1 MINFDLSEE
10 QLALQK
16 TVREFCAGEVAPYI
30 KEWDE
35 KAHFERSVFDKMAEL
50 GLLGVCIPE
59 QYGGAGFDYIS
70 LGLVCEELEACDTFL
85 RVAMS
90 VHVGLNS
97 LSVYSWGT
105 EEQKQKYLVPQ
116 AKGEKIGT
124 FGLTEPNAGSDVV
137 GMRSY
142 AKRDGD
148 DWILNGEKM
157 WISLG
162 DVADNF
168 LFFCWTDQEKQKA
181 RDHSGI
187 SCFIVERTMPG
198 FSSGTLHGKMGIKA
212 GNTGYFSLQDV
223 RVPKENM
230 LGREGEG
237 FKIAMFSL
245 ENGRYT
251 VASGATGVIRASRDA
266 SVAYAKTREVQ
277 GQTISNF
284 QLVKQK
290 IAEMQA
296 DYEMAHLLWL
306 KCGALKNAGKPSAKA
321 ASLAKWQATIRS
333 EKALLAIEVHGANG
347 YTNDYPVERYLR
359 NCRPRREGTR
369 DIHTPCRR
377 REAVKKEKQPG
388 DTSAHVP
395 SRIEQT
401 GSKPNKRKRV
411 SEGSDHFCAYRLYV
425 CAFCGISLCMQG
437 MDHRI
442 HRIKTQETTI
452 QNPSFMVNESS

>member
-1 MINFDLSEE
+1 MIDFELTEE
-10 QLALQK
+10 QIALQR
-16 TVREFCAGEVAPYI
+16 TVREFCAGEVAPHI

-35 KAHFERSVFDKMAEL
+35 QAHFEKSVFVKMGEL

-97 LSVYSWGT
+97 LSLLTWGT
-105 EEQKQKYLVPQ
+105 EEQKQKYLAPQ
-116 AKGEKIGT
+116 AKGEKLAT
-124 FGLTEPNAGSDVV
+124 FGLTEPNAGSDVI
-137 GMRSY
+137 GMRSS

-162 DVADNF
+162 NTADNF
-168 LFFCWTDQEKQKA
+168 LFFCWTDEEKRKN
-181 RDHSGI
+181 RDHTGM
-187 SCFIVERTMPG
+187 SCFIAERSMPG
-198 FSSGTLHGKMGIKA
+198 FSSGTLHGKMGIRA
-212 GNTGYFSLQDV
+212 GDTGYFTLQDV
-223 RVPKENM
+223 RVPQANM

-266 SVAYAKTREVQ
+266 SIEYANTREVQ
-277 GQTISNF
+277 GQTIANF

-296 DYEMAHLLWL
+296 DYEMCHLLWL
-306 KCGALKNAGKPSAKA
+306 KAGWFKNSGKNSARA

-333 EKALLAIEVHGANG
+333 EKAASMAIEVHGANG
-347 YTNDYPVERYLR
+347 YINDYPVERYLR
-359 NCRPRREGTR
+359 NCKAAIIYEGTR
-369 DIHTPCRR
+369 DIHTLMQADWALGLKNEPKSRVPLPAYKSS
-377 REAVKKEKQPG
+377 EAKDAK
-388 DTSAHVP
+388 A
-395 SRIEQT
+395 
-401 GSKPNKRKRV
+401 
-411 SEGSDHFCAYRLYV
+411 
-425 CAFCGISLCMQG
+425 
-437 MDHRI
+437 
-442 HRIKTQETTI
+442 
-452 QNPSFMVNESS
+452 

>member
-1 MINFDLSEE
+1 MIDFELTEDHK
-10 QLALQK
+10 ALQA
-16 TVREFCAGEVAPYI
+16 TVREFVRGEVAPYI

-35 KAHFERSVFDKMAEL
+35 KSNFEPKVFGKMAEL

-59 QYGGAGFDYIS
+59 PYGGAGFDYIS
-70 LGLVCEELEACDTFL
+70 LGIVCEELEACDTFL

-97 LSVYSWGT
+97 LSVFAWGT

-116 AKGEKIGT
+116 AKGEKLAT

-157 WISLG
+157 WISLA
-162 DVADNF
+162 DVADHF
-168 LFFCWTDQEKQKA
+168 LFFCWTDQEKQKS

-187 SCFIVERTMPG
+187 SCFIVERSMPG
-198 FSSGTLHGKMGIKA
+198 FSSGTIHGKLGIKA
-212 GNTGYFSLQDV
+212 GNTGHFSLQDV

-230 LGREGEG
+230 LGQEGEG

-266 SVAYAKTREVQ
+266 SVAYANTREVQ
-277 GQTISNF
+277 GQKIANF

-290 IAEMQA
+290 IADMEA
-296 DYEMAHLLWL
+296 DYQMCNLLWM
-306 KCGALKNAGKPSAKA
+306 KAGYLKNLGLPSARA
-321 ASLAKWQATIRS
+321 ASLAKWQATVRS
-333 EKALLAIEVHGANG
+333 EKAASMAIEVHGANG

-359 NCRPRREGTR
+359 NCKAAVIYEGTR
-369 DIHTPCRR
+369 DIHTLMQ
-377 REAVKKEKQPG
+377 ADWALGLKKEKPARA
-388 DTSAHVP
+388 TLP
-395 SRIEQT
+395 
-401 GSKPNKRKRV
+401 
-411 SEGSDHFCAYRLYV
+411 AYEPTEVRST
-425 CAFCGISLCMQG
+425 AG
-437 MDHRI
+437 
-442 HRIKTQETTI
+442 
-452 QNPSFMVNESS
+452 

>member
-1 MINFDLSEE
+1 MIELELTEE
-10 QLALQK
+10 HKALQQ
-16 TVREFCAGEVAPYI
+16 TVLEFVAGEVAPYI

-35 KAHFERSVFDKMAEL
+35 KSHFERSVFEKMADL

-59 QYGGAGFDYIS
+59 EYGGAGFDYIS

-97 LSVYSWGT
+97 LSVFSWGT

-116 AKGEKIGT
+116 AKGEKLAT

-142 AKRDGD
+142 ARRDGD

-162 DVADNF
+162 DVADHF
-168 LFFCWTDQEKQKA
+168 LFFCWTDGEKQKV

-187 SCFIVERTMPG
+187 SCFIIERTMSG
-198 FSSGTLHGKMGIKA
+198 FSSGTLHGKLGIRA

-223 RVPKENM
+223 RVSQDNM
-230 LGREGEG
+230 LGNEGEG

-251 VASGATGVIRASRDA
+251 VASGATGVIRAARDA
-266 SVAYAKTREVQ
+266 SVAYANTREVQ
-277 GQTISNF
+277 GQTIANF

-290 IAEMQA
+290 IANMEA
-296 DYEMAHLLWL
+296 DYQMAQLLWL
-306 KCGALKNAGKPSAKA
+306 KTGYLKNQGLPSARA
-321 ASLAKWQATIRS
+321 ASLAKWQATVRS
-333 EKALLAIEVHGANG
+333 ETAASMAIEIHGANG

-359 NCRPRREGTR
+359 NCKAAIIYEGTR
-369 DIHTPCRR
+369 DIHTLMQ
-377 REAVKKEKQPG
+377 ADWALGMKKEK
-388 DTSAHVP
+388 AA
-395 SRIEQT
+395 
-401 GSKPNKRKRV
+401 RV
-411 SEGSDHFCAYRLYV
+411 ILPPYKS
-425 CAFCGISLCMQG
+425 
-437 MDHRI
+437 
-442 HRIKTQETTI
+442 
-452 QNPSFMVNESS
+452 N

>member
-1 MINFDLSEE
+1 MIDFELSEE
-10 QLALQK
+10 HLALQQ
-16 TVREFCAGEVAPYI
+16 TVKEFCAGEVAPFI

-35 KAHFERSVFDKMAEL
+35 KQHFERSVFTKMGEL

-59 QYGGAGFDYIS
+59 QYGGAGFDYVA
-70 LGLVCEELEACDTFL
+70 LGLVCEELETCDTFL

-97 LSVYSWGT
+97 LSLYSWGT

-116 AKGEKIGT
+116 AKGEKLAT
-124 FGLTEPNAGSDVV
+124 FGLTEPNAGSDVI
-137 GMRSY
+137 GMRSN

-148 DWILNGEKM
+148 DYILNGEKM

-162 DVADNF
+162 DVADHF
-168 LFFCWTDQEKQKA
+168 LFFCWTDEEKRKN
-181 RDHSGI
+181 RDHSGM

-198 FSSGTLHGKMGIKA
+198 FSSGTLHGKLGIKA
-212 GNTGYFSLQDV
+212 GNTGYFTLQDV

-230 LGREGEG
+230 LGNEGEG

-251 VASGATGVIRASRDA
+251 VASGATGIIRASRDA
-266 SVAYAKTREVQ
+266 SVAYANVRETGGVK
-277 GQTISNF
+277 IASH

-290 IAEMQA
+290 IAEMEA

-306 KCGALKNAGKPSAKA
+306 KCGYLKNVGKPSAKA

-333 EKALLAIEVHGANG
+333 EKAASMAIEVHGANG

-359 NCRPRREGTR
+359 NCKAAVIYEGTR
-369 DIHTPCRR
+369 DIHTLMQADWALGLK
-377 REAVKKEKQPG
+377 REKAARVVLPPYKPAEAKEA
-388 DTSAHVP
+388 TA
-395 SRIEQT
+395 
-401 GSKPNKRKRV
+401 
-411 SEGSDHFCAYRLYV
+411 
-425 CAFCGISLCMQG
+425 
-437 MDHRI
+437 
-442 HRIKTQETTI
+442 
-452 QNPSFMVNESS
+452 

>member
-1 MINFDLSEE
+1 VIDLELTEE
-10 QLALQK
+10 HKALQQ
-16 TVREFCAGEVAPYI
+16 TVREFVAGEVAPYI

-70 LGLVCEELEACDTFL
+70 LGIVCEELEACDTFL

-116 AKGEKIGT
+116 AKGEKLAT

-137 GMRSY
+137 GMRSF
-142 AKRDGD
+142 ATRDGD
-148 DWILNGEKM
+148 EWVLNGEKM

-162 DVADNF
+162 NTADHF
-168 LFFCWTDQEKQKA
+168 LFFCWTDQEKQKN

-187 SCFIVERTMPG
+187 SCFIVERSMPG
-198 FSSGTLHGKMGIKA
+198 FSSGSLHGKMGIRA
-212 GNTGYFSLQDV
+212 GDTGYFSLQDV
-223 RVPKENM
+223 RVPASNM
-230 LGREGEG
+230 LGNEGEG

-251 VASGATGVIRASRDA
+251 VASGATGVIRAARDA
-266 SVAYAKTREVQ
+266 SVAYANTREVQ
-277 GQTISNF
+277 GQTIANF

-290 IAEMQA
+290 IATMEA
-296 DYEMAHLLWL
+296 DYQMAHLLWL
-306 KCGALKNAGKPSAKA
+306 KTGYLKNMGLPSARA
-321 ASLAKWQATIRS
+321 ASLAKWQATVRS
-333 EKALLAIEVHGANG
+333 ETAASMAIEVHGANG

-359 NCRPRREGTR
+359 NCKAAVIYEGTR
-369 DIHTPCRR
+369 DIHTLMQ
-377 REAVKKEKQPG
+377 ADWALGMKKEKAARVILPPYNAS
-388 DTSAHVP
+388 DSA
-395 SRIEQT
+395 
-401 GSKPNKRKRV
+401 
-411 SEGSDHFCAYRLYV
+411 A
-425 CAFCGISLCMQG
+425 A
-437 MDHRI
+437 
-442 HRIKTQETTI
+442 
-452 QNPSFMVNESS
+452 

>member
-1 MINFDLSEE
+1 MVDCLFEFSTKSYHNDIMIDLELTEE
-10 QLALQK
+10 HIALQN

-35 KAHFERSVFDKMAEL
+35 KSHFERSVFDKMAEL

-59 QYGGAGFDYIS
+59 QYGGAAFDYIS
-70 LGLVCEELEACDTFL
+70 LGIVCEELEACDTFL

-97 LSVYSWGT
+97 LSVYSWGN
-105 EEQKQKYLVPQ
+105 EDQKQKYLVPQ
-116 AKGEKIGT
+116 AKGEKLAT

-148 DWILNGEKM
+148 DWMLNGEKM

-162 DVADNF
+162 DVADHF

-198 FSSGTLHGKMGIKA
+198 FSSGTLHGKLGIKA

-230 LGREGEG
+230 LGAEGEG

-251 VASGATGVIRASRDA
+251 VASGATGVIRACRDA
-266 SVAYAKTREVQ
+266 SVAYANTREVQ
-277 GQTISNF
+277 NQKIANF

-290 IAEMQA
+290 IAEMEA
-296 DYEMAHLLWL
+296 D
-306 KCGALKNAGKPSAKA
+306 
-321 ASLAKWQATIRS
+321 
-333 EKALLAIEVHGANG
+333 
-347 YTNDYPVERYLR
+347 
-359 NCRPRREGTR
+359 
-369 DIHTPCRR
+369 
-377 REAVKKEKQPG
+377 
-388 DTSAHVP
+388 
-395 SRIEQT
+395 
-401 GSKPNKRKRV
+401 
-411 SEGSDHFCAYRLYV
+411 
-425 CAFCGISLCMQG
+425 
-437 MDHRI
+437 
-442 HRIKTQETTI
+442 
-452 QNPSFMVNESS
+452 

>member
-1 MINFDLSEE
+1 VIDLELTEE
-10 QLALQK
+10 HIALRQ
-16 TVREFCAGEVAPYI
+16 TVREFCQGEVAPHI

-35 KAHFERSVFDKMAEL
+35 KSFFEPAIFEKMADL

-97 LSVYSWGT
+97 LSVFSWGT

-116 AKGEKIGT
+116 AKGEKLAT

-137 GMRSY
+137 GSRST
-142 AKRDGD
+142 ARRDGD

-157 WISLG
+157 WISLA
-162 DVADNF
+162 DVADHF
-168 LFFCWTDQEKQKA
+168 LFFCWTDAEKQKK
-181 RDHSGI
+181 RDHSGM
-187 SCFIVERTMPG
+187 SCFIVERSMPG
-198 FSSGTLHGKMGIKA
+198 FSSGTIHGKLGIRA

-230 LGREGEG
+230 LGEEGEG

-251 VASGATGVIRASRDA
+251 VASGATGVIKASRDA
-266 SVAYAKTREVQ
+266 SVAYANTREVQ
-277 GQTISNF
+277 NQKIANF

-290 IAEMQA
+290 IADMEA

-306 KCGALKNAGKPSAKA
+306 KAGYLKNMGLPSARA

-333 EKALLAIEVHGANG
+333 EKAASMAIEVHGANG

-359 NCRPRREGTR
+359 NCKAAVIYEGTR
-369 DIHTPCRR
+369 DIHTLMQ
-377 REAVKKEKQPG
+377 ADWALGLKKEKP
-388 DTSAHVP
+388 A
-395 SRIEQT
+395 
-401 GSKPNKRKRV
+401 RV
-411 SEGSDHFCAYRLYV
+411 TLPPYRPADAKLT
-425 CAFCGISLCMQG
+425 AS
-437 MDHRI
+437 
-442 HRIKTQETTI
+442 
-452 QNPSFMVNESS
+452 